1 MNYVDFNASAWDA
14 IASPGKEDGR
24 ACFTLPISHEDYLQ
38 AQKGALEVSLTSAKK
53 VPADWFPP
61 LRGQKILGLASGGGQ
76 QGPVFAAHGADVTIV
91 DISEKQLR
99 SEERRVGKECTG

>member
-38 AQKGALEVSLTSAKK
+38 AQKARLRFLLLPQKKCLQIGFLRFVARKSLAWQA
-53 VPADWFPP
+53 VA
-61 LRGQKILGLASGGGQ
+61 ASRDRFLLHMAQ
-76 QGPVFAAHGADVTIV
+76 M
-91 DISEKQLR
+91 LLL
-99 SEERRVGKECTG
+99 

>member
-53 VPADWFPP
+53 VPVDWFPP

-76 QGPVFAAHGADVTIV
+76 QGPVLLHTA
-91 DISEKQLR
+91 QMLLL
-99 SEERRVGKECTG
+99 

>member
-24 ACFTLPISHEDYLQ
+24 ACFTLSISHEDYLQ

-53 VPADWFPP
+53 CLQIGF
-61 LRGQKILGLASGGGQ
+61 LRFMARKSLAWQ
-76 QGPVFAAHGADVTIV
+76 AAAASRDRFLLHTA
-91 DISEKQLR
+91 QMLLL
-99 SEERRVGKECTG
+99 